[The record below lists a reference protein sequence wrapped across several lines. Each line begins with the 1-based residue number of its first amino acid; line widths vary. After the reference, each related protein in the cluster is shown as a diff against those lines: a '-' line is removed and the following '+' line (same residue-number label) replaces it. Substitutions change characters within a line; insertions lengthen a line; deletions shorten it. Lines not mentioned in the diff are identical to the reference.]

1 MVDAV
6 VVSDDASPA
15 TFDALLRGLPVPV
28 LRHERNAG
36 IARSLNAGL
45 EFAQDHGCA
54 WLLTVD
60 QDSELPYGYLS
71 VLRSS
76 IERASAA
83 GIDVGAVAAETV
95 VADDTPL
102 VYPIESI
109 SGVIT
114 TAEVF
119 QSGTLWNVEALESIG
134 GFDGSFGMDGV
145 DTAACLALRQ
155 QGYGIVLAAGAR
167 LIHGYGSAR
176 PVRLMGRTVMSTRH
190 SPERRT
196 QMVRSRL
203 RLFPAELRT
212 DPAQALRSLRRIMV
226 NTTLAVS
233 VEDDRWAQ
241 VKATIRGLRPR
252 RYR

>member
-6 VVSDDASPA
+6 VVSDDASPV
-15 TFDALLRGLPVPV
+15 TFDPVLRDSTVPV
-28 LRHERNAG
+28 IRHERNAG

-45 EFAQDHGCA
+45 AFARDHDLA

-60 QDSELPYGYLS
+60 QDTELPDDYLS
-71 VLRSS
+71 VLRAS
-76 IERASAA
+76 IDRASAA
-83 GIDVGAVAAETV
+83 GIDVGVVAAETV
-95 VADDTPL
+95 VVDDTPL
-102 VYPIESI
+102 GYPVESV
-109 SGVIT
+109 SGVST

-119 QSGTLWNVEALESIG
+119 QSGTLWRVQALARIG
-134 GFDGSFGMDGV
+134 GFDSSFGMDGV
-145 DTAACLALRQ
+145 DAAACLALRR
-155 QGYGIVLAAGAR
+155 QGYRIVLAPGAR

-176 PVRLMGRTVMSTRH
+176 PVRLLGRTVMSTRH

-212 DPAQALRSLRRIMV
+212 DPVQALRSMRRIVV

-233 VEDDRWAQ
+233 VEGDGWAQ
-241 VKATIRGLRPR
+241 AKATVRGLRPR

>member
-6 VVSDDASPA
+6 VVSDDASPV
-15 TFDALLRGLPVPV
+15 TFDAILRETPVPTI
-28 LRHERNAG
+28 RHERNAG

-45 EFAQDHGCA
+45 AFARDHDFA

-60 QDSELPYGYLS
+60 QDSALTDGYVSALLES
-71 VLRSS
+71 VDT
-76 IERASAA
+76 ASVA
-83 GIDVGAVAAETV
+83 GIDVGAVAAETI
-95 VADDTPL
+95 VADGTPL
-102 VYPIESI
+102 TYPIESI
-109 SGVIT
+109 SGVMT

-119 QSGTLWNVEALESIG
+119 QSGTLWSVRALEGIG

-145 DTAACLALRQ
+145 DTAACLALRR
-155 QGYGIVLAAGAR
+155 QGYRIVLAPGAQ
-167 LIHGYGSAR
+167 LTHGYGSAR
-176 PVRLMGRTVMSTRH
+176 PVRLLGRTVMSTQH

-203 RLFPAELRT
+203 RLFPKELRT
-212 DPAQALRSLRRIMV
+212 DPAQALRSLRRIVV

-233 VEDDRWAQ
+233 VEGERWAQ
-241 VKATIRGLRPR
+241 AKATLRGLRPR